1 MAQRPFP
8 VKDQKAW
15 IRYEF
20 HFRGVTRP
28 ARDDVAVL
36 GGGRDTPAGLGGGY
50 VRLAVV
56 VLGGGH
62 DTLVGVGGWLVLDA
76 VVLVAHG
83 PVRGVCGAPI
93 FGLDEN

>member
-28 ARDDVAVL
+28 ARDAVAVL
-36 GGGRDTPAGLGGGY
+36 GGGRDK
-50 VRLAVV
+50 LAR
-56 VLGGGH
+56 
-62 DTLVGVGGWLVLDA
+62 VGGWLVLDA
-76 VVLVAHG
+76 LVELVLDALVLVAVVELVAHG

-93 FGLDEN
+93 FGRAEN